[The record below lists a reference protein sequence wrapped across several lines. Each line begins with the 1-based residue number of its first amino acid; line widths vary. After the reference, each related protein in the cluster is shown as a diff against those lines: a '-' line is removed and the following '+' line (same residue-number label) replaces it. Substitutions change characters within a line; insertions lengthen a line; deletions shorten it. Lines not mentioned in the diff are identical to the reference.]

1 MIGVQESIGNVQ
13 CGYLNSIF
21 SDAFLDSNQIYA
33 ALTEFILLEL
43 DGNNSFSKI
52 VYSAMLSQGMIS
64 GQQICELLYEQGVLE
79 KDADYDN
86 LVNNVTDAY
95 AFIYNKIKNLEITP
109 DMLALDPC
117 SGSLVVTDP
126 KNGEVL
132 ALVSY
137 PSYDA
142 NRIGMPVILH
152 HFWKMNRFHCTI
164 GQCCKKRRRAP
175 PIRFAS

>member
-1 MIGVQESIGNVQ
+1 MPFRYPHWKFPILSW
-13 CGYLNSIF
+13 
-21 SDAFLDSNQIYA
+21 DSNQIYA

-52 VYSAMLSQGMIS
+52 VYCAMLNQGMIS

-117 SGSLVVTDP
+117 SGSLGGHRP
-126 KNGEVL
+126 E
-132 ALVSY
+132 
-137 PSYDA
+137 
-142 NRIGMPVILH
+142 NRRSPCPCIL
-152 HFWKMNRFHCTI
+152 
-164 GQCCKKRRRAP
+164 
-175 PIRFAS
+175 SEL